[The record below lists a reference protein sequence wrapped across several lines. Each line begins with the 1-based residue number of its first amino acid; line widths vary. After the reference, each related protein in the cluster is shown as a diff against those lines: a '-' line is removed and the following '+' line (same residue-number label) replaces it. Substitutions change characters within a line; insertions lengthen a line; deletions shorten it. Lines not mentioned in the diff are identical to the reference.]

1 MFYWIYKHNQYS
13 NHEYKFQ
20 KRRKRKKRKQKLTY
34 PMLNPKWSFLQSM
47 TTVIIILQS
56 FADQHLDFI
65 VYLFYF

>member
-1 MFYWIYKHNQYS
+1 MSTNS
-13 NHEYKFQ
+13 
-20 KRRKRKKRKQKLTY
+20 KREEKEKKKKINISY
-34 PMLNPKWSFLQSM
+34 VNPKSSFLQSM